1 MFRLILVTITMG
13 FAALPAQASG
23 RYLALSFGSSI
34 ERQAFDVWNGPG
46 TTGRRLLTANSAS
59 SDQALTFG
67 FRNSFSLGT
76 NSFDTEIEIFERR
89 AVHMTATGAAGDHP
103 TSIRTTSM
111 LLSLWTTVGAAQTWS
126 LQAGAGVGARYSH
139 YRMTGPGIDI
149 TATDRAPYAMI
160 SLRAVRQITP
170 HSRITVGIRAHARPP
185 VHLQAPGVFVSP
197 LEHESTG
204 FTVRF
209 GYQIDLGG

>member
-1 MFRLILVTITMG
+1 MFRLILLTITMG
-13 FAALPAQASG
+13 LAALPVRASNS
-23 RYLALSFGSSI
+23 YLALSFGSSI
-34 ERQAFDVWNGPG
+34 EHQAFDVWNGAG
-46 TTGRRLLTANSAS
+46 IAGRRLLTANSAS
-59 SDQALTFG
+59 SDQALSFG

-76 NSFDTEIEIFERR
+76 KSFDTEIEIFERR
-89 AVHMTATGAAGDHP
+89 AIHMTASGAAGDHP

-111 LLSLWTTVGAAQTWS
+111 LLSLWTTVSSDQIWS

-160 SLRAVRQITP
+160 GLRAVRQISP
-170 HSRITVGIRAHARPP
+170 HSRITAGIRAHARPP

-204 FTVRF
+204 FTFRF